1 MYIHIGS
8 DVAVR
13 ECEILGIFD
22 LDGQT
27 ASPVTGAFL
36 SREEKAGNLT
46 VADASGLPKSFVY
59 LTDKKKSCR
68 RKKRGSHGRVIL
80 SCLSAS
86 ALSGRAAIG
95 QL

>member
-1 MYIHIGS
+1 MYVHIGN

-13 ECEILGIFD
+13 EDEILGIFD

-27 ASPVTGAFL
+27 IPRTTGEYL
-36 SREEKAGNLT
+36 RCVEKEGRLRM
-46 VADASGLPKSFVY
+46 ADVSGLPKSFV
-59 LTDKKKSCR
+59 LLSPR
-68 RKKRGSHGRVIL
+68 RSLRRAKRSRPESVIL

-86 ALSGRAAIG
+86 ALGGRASLG